1 VTHKDVSLDSYNS
14 HIANMLRIRG
24 ELAQLHEMED
34 SLTKD
39 LESLRNQINSLERD
53 YRKEKQVLNHSLDTD
68 QDPLQVK
75 LSGQNVEPEQE
86 KDSFFNDRYL
96 LDMFRHGMFN
106 KDIQTSTVV
115 KK

>member
-1 VTHKDVSLDSYNS
+1 LKRTTAK
-14 HIANMLRIRG
+14 
-24 ELAQLHEMED
+24 
-34 SLTKD
+34 K
-39 LESLRNQINSLERD
+39 
-53 YRKEKQVLNHSLDTD
+53 KQVLNHSLDTD